1 MGLVVVSSQPFIV
14 KIRFSGTS
22 HEAYILRNILR
33 VLFIGFV
40 LIWISYSDFLTGVT
54 PK

>member
-22 HEAYILRNILR
+22 HEAYILRNICYQYFFE
-33 VLFIGFV
+33 VNV
-40 LIWISYSDFLTGVT
+40 M
-54 PK
+54 